1 MLIKNSQE
9 GRPLTGTKGFTVI
22 NQIYLQF
29 IQTLNQQKYK
39 KKNHK
44 MQNQE
49 NKFVGDTTA
58 LQRTQREVDCKEQKS
73 KLTVGQG
80 VTDRQQLAPL
90 AHICGLCVVV
100 VSKGRQVTVHS

>member
-1 MLIKNSQE
+1 
-9 GRPLTGTKGFTVI
+9 
-22 NQIYLQF
+22 
-29 IQTLNQQKYK
+29 
-39 KKNHK
+39 